1 MRSSIFLSLFLGLL
15 AVQAAPVELDERA
28 KIGKSPAKPLKNPPL
43 PAGKAPPTIVHP
55 APATPQAASI
65 CPTFKSCSA
74 CSTSSSQSSPTS
86 PRPHFYNSAP
96 GGTTKKVSCGWSQTT
111 ATNGKCI
118 PAVKNGASVAT
129 TAAQCTAITNK
140 FAATAATAAAAT
152 RAANAK
158 KIFAKI
164 SSHVFD
170 GSATKK
176 TSGRHLASTWIK
188 ANGNKGAVPNAA
200 TLLGTMPFG
209 QDGKKTKTFWL
220 DTAAA
225 APFEGGYTTS
235 TVTAMC
241 EAAIEASMVANKNSA
256 TTPLKGSNGFAVKSP
271 VNGAVLCVEFSGASC
286 FPASVKA
293 TSVAPGQQCSE
304 DANVVD
310 E

>member
-1 MRSSIFLSLFLGLL
+1 MRFSILLSLFLGLL
-15 AVQAAPVELDERA
+15 VVHAAPVELDGRA
-28 KIGKSPAKPLKNPPL
+28 KIIKSPAKPVKNPPL
-43 PAGKAPPTIVHP
+43 PAAKASPPVVHP
-55 APATPQAASI
+55 EPATPQAASI

-74 CSTSSSQSSPTS
+74 CT
-86 PRPHFYNSAP
+86 P
-96 GGTTKKVSCGWSQTT
+96 GGNVKKVSCGWSQTT

-158 KIFAKI
+158 KIFARI
-164 SSHVFD
+164 ASHVFD

-188 ANGNKGAVPNAA
+188 ANGNTGAVPNAA

-209 QDGKKTKTFWL
+209 QKKTKTFWL

-225 APFEGGYTTS
+225 APFEGGYTTAS
-235 TVTAMC
+235 VTAMC

-286 FPASVKA
+286 FPASVQA
-293 TSVAPGQQCSE
+293 TSVAPGGQCS
-304 DANVVD
+304 AGAGVVD